1 MNYRDINNAQSVYR
15 SVNAEFKVDRF
26 GRYSIFTDKKFTFPQ
41 INRKNAIHV
50 SSKKAYRNKS
60 ALPWDRADQQSTFPK
75 PALISGG

>member
-1 MNYRDINNAQSVYR
+1 M
-15 SVNAEFKVDRF
+15 
-26 GRYSIFTDKKFTFPQ
+26 PQ

-75 PALISGG
+75 AGIDFRRIGNELPILSIS